1 MVWIVGGNLAKIEC
15 GIRELNFGAI
25 RRMDRDGKMLGQG
38 TSADGGWG

>member
-1 MVWIVGGNLAKIEC
+1 MAWIAGGDLAKIEC

-25 RRMDRDGKMLGQG
+25 RHRDRDGKMLGQD